1 MFLLGKDEALDHHSR
16 SKLRIQIE
24 SLLIDLNEEVFALSE
39 ELAKSYGHGEPRG
52 TALARAREFE
62 QRMLVV
68 MRRVREDIDDSHSVK
83 LVRRHAKIA
92 STSPQTQPNRN
103 LNTFGADTMESER
116 NKARPQAE
124 SSFTRPRYA
133 PRPASASR
141 SPNGPSLRR
150 KFSSNRLPAEDE
162 SY

>member
-1 MFLLGKDEALDHHSR
+1 MEYESLSERTGGHYYNGFGPDREATSLFNAIKDTYAKKIDELNDLKRQVFLLGKDEALDHHSR

-68 MRRVREDIDDSHSVK
+68 MRRVREEIDDNHSVR

-92 STSPQTQPNRN
+92 STSP
-103 LNTFGADTMESER
+103 
-116 NKARPQAE
+116 
-124 SSFTRPRYA
+124 
-133 PRPASASR
+133 
-141 SPNGPSLRR
+141 
-150 KFSSNRLPAEDE
+150 
-162 SY
+162 